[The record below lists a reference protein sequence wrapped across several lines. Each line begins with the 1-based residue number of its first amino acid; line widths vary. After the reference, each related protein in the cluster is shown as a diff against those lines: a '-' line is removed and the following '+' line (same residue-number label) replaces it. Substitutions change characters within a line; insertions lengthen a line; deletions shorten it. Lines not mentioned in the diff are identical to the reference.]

1 MKLSLLISLITLCST
16 LIFAKEKDY
25 YFDKRIKIEIVHS
38 EEIVPKS
45 DSLLFA
51 VKVTLSKGWH
61 IYWLN
66 PGDAGEA
73 TILEISTNVSNSK
86 IAPFYPIP
94 NYQNTNGI
102 VTFEHKGN
110 VFFPFYLSVPSNF
123 YSDTL
128 EIKLYAKWLACK
140 EKCIPGEAHF
150 KKKFILNKKLKH
162 KDYDKRVMLAFD
174 SIPKDTLAANFEF
187 FEDFALLKTNLPC
200 DEQIKSAF
208 FYPLTEGLFNL
219 ERKPEFTVE
228 RNILHIKLPFLQYIW
243 GDKSQVEG
251 IVEITFLDRK
261 KKYFW
266 IN

>member
-1 MKLSLLISLITLCST
+1 MKFFLLIFLITLCST

-25 YFDKRIKIEIVHS
+25 YFDKRIKIEIVHG

-51 VKVTLSKGWH
+51 VKITLSKGWH
-61 IYWLN
+61 VYWLN

-86 IAPFYPIP
+86 IVPFYPIP

-110 VFFPFYLSVPSNF
+110 VFFPFYLSIPNNF
-123 YSDTL
+123 YNDTL
-128 EIKLYAKWLACK
+128 EIKLYAKWLVCK

-150 KKKFILNKKLKH
+150 KKKFIFNKKLKNN
-162 KDYDKRVMLAFD
+162 DYDKRVMTVLK
-174 SIPKDTLAANFEF
+174 SIPKDTLVANFEF
-187 FEDFALLKTNLPC
+187 FEDFALLKTNLPFA
-200 DEQIKSAF
+200 EKIKSVF
-208 FYPLTEGLFNL
+208 FFPLTQGLFKL
-219 ERKPEFTVE
+219 ERKPDFTVE
-228 RNILHIKLPFLQYIW
+228 ENILFIKLPFLQYIW
-243 GDKSQVEG
+243 GDKSNVEG